1 MPLKI
6 LLNGAKGRMGQTIT
20 AAARSEHEVI
30 SAAVDLGDDPAAA
43 MDDCQVVIDF
53 SSHDC
58 TVALVELALMHGKP
72 VIIGTTG
79 HTEDERA
86 NVTALAEKLPIV
98 WAGNF
103 SIGVNLLNSLTAKAA
118 SVLSADF
125 DPEVLE
131 MHHRLKVDAPSGTAE
146 RLVEIIKQA
155 REPAPSQVRHGRQG
169 ITGERLDEEIGV
181 HSLRGGDIVGEH
193 TVIFAGDGERLEL
206 THKATDRR
214 IFAQGALRAAHWV
227 VDQPSGLY
235 DMNDVLGLGV

>member
-1 MPLKI
+1 
-6 LLNGAKGRMGQTIT
+6 MGQTIT

-58 TVALVELALMHGKP
+58 TVALVELAVLHGKP
-72 VIIGTTG
+72 VVIGTTG

-86 NVTALAEKLPIV
+86 KVTALAEKQPIV

-103 SIGVNLLNSLTAKAA
+103 SVGVNLLNSLTAKAA
-118 SVLSADF
+118 AVLGADF
-125 DPEVLE
+125 DPEVVE

-146 RLVEIIKQA
+146 RLVEIIEQA
-155 REPAPSQVRHGRQG
+155 RKPTPSQVCHGRQG
-169 ITGERLDEEIGV
+169 ITGERSNEEIGV

-227 VDQPSGLY
+227 VDQPAGLY